1 MPTRVRSRTAPA
13 VIGWAVALL
22 MFSPIFWTMLTSFKS
37 EAAAIAEHGLL
48 LFHPTLDTYIE
59 VFARADYLD
68 FAINSVIVSLG
79 ATLVAF
85 AFATPAAYAMAFH
98 PTKRTRGVLLWMLST
113 KMLPPV
119 GVLMPIYVIF
129 RSFGLLDTRAGL
141 IVIDSLMNL
150 PLIVWM
156 LFTFFKE
163 IPRDILEAGRID
175 GARVAD
181 EIRYLLLP
189 LAMPGIAST
198 SLLSV
203 ILCWNETF
211 WSLTLTSA
219 AAAPLTAFIAS
230 FSSPEGLFFAKL
242 SAAST
247 LAVAPILVCGWLGQR
262 QLVRGLTFGAVK

>member
-1 MPTRVRSRTAPA
+1 MRTGVRSRTTSA
-13 VIGWAVALL
+13 VLGWTVALL
-22 MFSPIFWTMLTSFKS
+22 MFSPILWTMLTSFKS
-37 EAAAIAEHGLL
+37 ERAAIDEHGLFT
-48 LFHPTLDTYIE
+48 FHPTLDSYIE

-68 FAINSVIVSLG
+68 FAVNSVIVSLG
-79 ATLVAF
+79 ATLVAL
-85 AFATPAAYAMAFH
+85 ALAIPAAYAMAFH
-98 PTKRTRGVLLWMLST
+98 PTGHTRGVLLWMLST
-113 KMLPPV
+113 KMLPAV

-129 RSFGLLDTRAGL
+129 RTFGLLDTRVGL
-141 IVIDSLMNL
+141 ILIDSLMTL
-150 PLIVWM
+150 PLVVWM

-163 IPRDILEAGRID
+163 IPRDILEASRID

-189 LAMPGIAST
+189 LALPGIAST
-198 SLLSV
+198 SLLSL

-211 WSLTLTSA
+211 WSLTLTSS

-247 LAVAPILVCGWLGQR
+247 LAVAPILICGWLGQR